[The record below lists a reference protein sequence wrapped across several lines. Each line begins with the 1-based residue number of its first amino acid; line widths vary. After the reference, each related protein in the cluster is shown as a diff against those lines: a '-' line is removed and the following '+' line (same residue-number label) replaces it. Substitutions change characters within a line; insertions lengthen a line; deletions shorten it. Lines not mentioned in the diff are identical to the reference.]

1 MSKVN
6 NNNSNDVD
14 NKDGLGTIKDIY
26 DLLLREIQL
35 PGLQAIPMDTY
46 QDVAIILSK
55 LRAPIYEGL
64 EAEIRDRIV
73 GLISQSTTL
82 LLEKRLQ
89 KMAEQQK
96 SKPFEQFP
104 SSLIAI
110 NTDYSKLTDEEKY
123 ILDSEQDFAKKK
135 GYVLIATLEGRSK
148 VLESISSK
156 VRSTQI
162 LVRFLKATEQFVGI
176 DMNKYGPFHKEDVAK
191 LPLENA
197 RSLITNGEAVEI
209 NLI

>member
-6 NNNSNDVD
+6 NN
-14 NKDGLGTIKDIY
+14 NKDGLGTIKDVY
-26 DLLLREIQL
+26 NLLLKEIQL
-35 PGLQAIPMDTY
+35 PDLQTIPMDTY
-46 QDVAIILSK
+46 QNIAITLSK
-55 LRAPIYEGL
+55 LKAQIYEGL

-73 GLISQSTTL
+73 ELISRSTTL
-82 LLEKRLQ
+82 LLERRIQ

-96 SKPFEQFP
+96 SKPLGQFS
-104 SSLIAI
+104 SSLVTI
-110 NTDYSKLTDEEKY
+110 NTDFSKLTDEEKY

-135 GYVLIATLEGRSK
+135 GYVLVATLEGRSK
-148 VLESISSK
+148 ILESISSK
-156 VRSTQI
+156 VRATQI
-162 LVRFLKATEQFVGI
+162 LVRFLKPTEQFVGI

-197 RSLITNGEAVEI
+197 RSLIGNGEAVEI